1 MPVTDLLSLP
11 AGYAIKHEDVDV
23 GAAPLRIRSLL
34 DRQQYFDPL
43 GEAER
48 AGISTAAWPLFGLV
62 WPSARVLAA
71 EMQTRPLLGL
81 SVLEVGCGL
90 GLASLVVQQRLG
102 NVTASDCHPLAGE
115 FMAHNARL
123 NHLPAPNY
131 LTGNWRELNPELG
144 RFDLIIGSDLLYER
158 DLPALLAAFIECHAE
173 PRCEVI
179 IVDPNRG
186 NRSAFNRHMRNFGF
200 VGTERMV
207 AVLPG
212 MLKEAYKGRV
222 LSYTREHLAL
232 VVQ

>member
-1 MPVTDLLSLP
+1 MTVFDSRSSH
-11 AGYAIKHEDVDV
+11 AGYDIKHEDVDV
-23 GAAPLRIRSLL
+23 GATPLHIRSLL
-34 DRQQYFDPL
+34 DRQQYHDPL

-81 SVLEVGCGL
+81 NVLEVGCGL

-115 FMAHNARL
+115 FMAHNASL

-131 LTGNWRELNPELG
+131 MNGNWRELNPELG

-158 DLPALLAAFIECHAE
+158 DLPALLAAFIECHAK

-186 NRSAFNRHMRNFGF
+186 NRSAFNRHMRDLGY
-200 VGTERMV
+200 VGAERMV
-207 AVLPG
+207 ALLPG
-212 MLKEAYKGRV
+212 LLKEAYKGRV
-222 LSYTREHLAL
+222 LSYTREHPA
-232 VVQ
+232 VVAQ

>member
-1 MPVTDLLSLP
+1 MPVPIPLSSP
-11 AGYAIKHEDVDV
+11 AGYATKRGDVDV
-23 GAAPLRIRSLL
+23 GATPLHIRSLL
-34 DRQQYFDPL
+34 DRQQYHDPL

-48 AGISTAAWPLFGLV
+48 AGISTAAWPMFGLV

-102 NVTASDCHPLAGE
+102 NVTASDCHPLAGD

-131 LTGNWRELNPELG
+131 LTGNWRGLNPELG
-144 RFDLIIGSDLLYER
+144 RFDLIMGSDLLYER
-158 DLPALLAAFIECHAE
+158 DLPALLAAFIERHAK
-173 PRCEVI
+173 PRCEVV

-186 NRSAFNRHMRNFGF
+186 NRVAFNRHMRDFGY

-212 MLKEAYKGRV
+212 LLMEAYRGRV
-222 LSYTREHLAL
+222 LSYTRAHLA
-232 VVQ
+232 VAAE